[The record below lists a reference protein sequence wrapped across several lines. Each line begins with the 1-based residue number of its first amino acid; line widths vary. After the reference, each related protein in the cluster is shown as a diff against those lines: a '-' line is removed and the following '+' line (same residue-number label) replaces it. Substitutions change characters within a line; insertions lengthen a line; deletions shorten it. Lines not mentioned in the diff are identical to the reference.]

1 MVGKGRSKICDIPS
15 DRYTAQQLRLSRVV
29 HGRLFS
35 MEARETMERKG
46 TAVVTAELVE
56 QGLREGSTTVR
67 EEQALRMRYGARVE
81 PSRALPQVAE
91 PESELADELLLVE
104 MRLLSALK
112 HRAAKAKGEV
122 KVEAKA
128 ATGPKAKIVA
138 ELRLKQKP
146 KR

>member
-1 MVGKGRSKICDIPS
+1 
-15 DRYTAQQLRLSRVV
+15 
-29 HGRLFS
+29 
-35 MEARETMERKG
+35 MERKG

-56 QGLREGSTTVR
+56 QGLRRGGTTAR

-91 PESELADELLLVE
+91 PESDLADELLLLE

-112 HRAAKAKGEV
+112 HRAAKVKAEV
-122 KVEAKA
+122 KAEVKA

-138 ELRLKQKP
+138 ELKLKQKP